1 MKTPN
6 TVKKDND
13 MKQGFSLIELLVVVA
28 IIGVLA
34 GAGIVGYQ
42 GYLTGVRADTATN
55 QLRQVASGLESAE
68 IAAANN
74 LTAGDPSCAR
84 GETVASCLTALV
96 ESMDSPYTGEGL
108 ALESGQ
114 TSCGA
119 SPLATTGE
127 FIMYESSTSALGTT
141 LVMGQIPTNNGI
153 SGEWT
158 LTACDDSA
166 TPTSIGGVTVDMGT

>member
-1 MKTPN
+1 
-6 TVKKDND
+6 

-74 LTAGDPSCAR
+74 LTAGDPACAR
-84 GETVASCLTALV
+84 GQTVSSCLTALV
-96 ESMDSPYTGEGL
+96 QSMDSPYTSNTLVLNDSEVACTNGG
-108 ALESGQ
+108 
-114 TSCGA
+114 GA
-119 SPLATTGE
+119 ATTGE
-127 FIMYESSTSALGTT
+127 FIMFDGASAVGTT

-158 LTACDDSA
+158 LTACDDAA
-166 TPTSIGGVTVDMGT
+166 TATSIGPVTVDMGT

>member
-1 MKTPN
+1 
-6 TVKKDND
+6 

-34 GAGIVGYQ
+34 GAGVVGYQ

-84 GETVASCLTALV
+84 DEKVADCLTALV
-96 ESMDSPYTGEGL
+96 SGMDSPYTASGL
-108 ALESGQ
+108 VLNATTSACLGGSG
-114 TSCGA
+114 SGA
-119 SPLATTGE
+119 TGE
-127 FIMYESSTSALGTT
+127 FVMYKGASAIETT
-141 LVMGQIPTNNGI
+141 YVMGQIPTA
-153 SGEWT
+153 SGVSGDWT
-158 LTACDDSA
+158 LMACDDSDPA
-166 TPTSIGGVTVDMGT
+166 ASIGTVTVDMGT

>member
-1 MKTPN
+1 MKH
-6 TVKKDND
+6 
-13 MKQGFSLIELLVVVA
+13 GFSLIELLVVVA

-84 GETVASCLTALV
+84 GETVSSCLAALV
-96 ESMDSPYTGEGL
+96 ESMDSPYTGDTLRL
-108 ALESGQ
+108 ADQEITCDSG
-114 TSCGA
+114 S
-119 SPLATTGE
+119 ATTGW
-127 FIMYESSTSALGTT
+127 FIMYQGASAIEST
-141 LVMGQIPTNNGI
+141 LQMGQIPTNNGT
-153 SGEWT
+153 SGEWI

>member
-1 MKTPN
+1 
-6 TVKKDND
+6 

-84 GETVASCLTALV
+84 GQTVADCLAALV
-96 ESMDSPYTGEGL
+96 ESMDSPYTGNPL
-108 ALESGQ
+108 SLDSGE
-114 TSCGA
+114 TSCGT
-119 SPLATTGE
+119 SNATTGE
-127 FIMYESSTSALGTT
+127 FIMFDGASNIGTT

-166 TPTSIGGVTVDMGT
+166 TPTSIGPVTVDMGT

>member
-1 MKTPN
+1 
-6 TVKKDND
+6 
-13 MKQGFSLIELLVVVA
+13 MKQGFSLIDLLVVVA

-42 GYLTGVRADTATN
+42 GYLTGVRSDTATN

-84 GETVASCLTALV
+84 GETVADCLTALV
-96 ESMDSPYTGEGL
+96 EAMDSPSTGTGL
-108 ALESGQ
+108 TLDSAANN
-114 TSCGA
+114 CGTGGG
-119 SPLATTGE
+119 SNATTGE
-127 FIMYESSTSALGTT
+127 FIMHDGASAVGTT
-141 LVMGQIPTNNGI
+141 FVMGQIPTLSGI
-153 SGEWT
+153 SGEWF

-166 TPTSIGGVTVDMGT
+166 TPASIGDVAVDMGT

>member
-1 MKTPN
+1 
-6 TVKKDND
+6 

-84 GETVASCLTALV
+84 GQTVANCLTALV
-96 ESMDSPYTGEGL
+96 ESMDSPYTGNRLVLDNAE
-108 ALESGQ
+108 
-114 TSCGA
+114 TSCGT
-119 SPLATTGE
+119 SNATTGE
-127 FIMYESSTSALGTT
+127 FIMFDGASSIGTT

-166 TPTSIGGVTVDMGT
+166 TPTSIGPVIVDMGT

>member
-1 MKTPN
+1 
-6 TVKKDND
+6 

-42 GYLTGVRADTATN
+42 GYLTGVRSDTATN

-84 GETVASCLTALV
+84 GEGVQDCLAALV
-96 ESMDSPYTGEGL
+96 EAMDSPYTGTGL
-108 ALESGQ
+108 VFDSAASN
-114 TSCGA
+114 CGTGA
-119 SPLATTGE
+119 NATTGE
-127 FIMYESSTSALGTT
+127 FIMHNGTSALGTT
-141 LVMGQIPTNNGI
+141 FVMGQIPTLSGI
-153 SGEWT
+153 SGEWF

-166 TPTSIGGVTVDMGT
+166 TPASIGDVAVDMGT

>member
-1 MKTPN
+1 
-6 TVKKDND
+6 

-74 LTAGDPSCAR
+74 LTAGDPQCAR
-84 GETVASCLTALV
+84 GQTVADCLTALV
-96 ESMDSPYTGEGL
+96 DSMDSPYTGN
-108 ALESGQ
+108 ALTLNNAQTTCGGSG
-114 TSCGA
+114 A
-119 SPLATTGE
+119 ATGE
-127 FIMYESSTSALGTT
+127 FIMFDGASNIGTT

-166 TPTSIGGVTVDMGT
+166 TPTSIGAVTVDMGT